1 MAVVTDLMAQEQ
13 PLVLLS
19 FELLQLT
26 LVAKTGA
33 GIEQAAVLDLVA
45 KQQQIDLKQA
55 MLLPCFASLQLALV
69 AMLVVGTGQVGLKCL
84 LADLMTQQQQ
94 MELPIFE
101 FAQMEVW
108 LLFSAPDH

>member
-13 PLVLLS
+13 PPVSLI

-26 LVAKTGA
+26 LVAKSGA
-33 GIEQAAVLDLVA
+33 GTEQAVVLDLTA
-45 KQQQIDLKQA
+45 QQQQMDLKQA
-55 MLLPCFASLQLALV
+55 MLLLCFAFLQLTLM

-94 MELPIFE
+94 MELQIFE
-101 FAQMEVW
+101 FVQMEAW
-108 LLFSAPDH
+108 LLFSVLEH